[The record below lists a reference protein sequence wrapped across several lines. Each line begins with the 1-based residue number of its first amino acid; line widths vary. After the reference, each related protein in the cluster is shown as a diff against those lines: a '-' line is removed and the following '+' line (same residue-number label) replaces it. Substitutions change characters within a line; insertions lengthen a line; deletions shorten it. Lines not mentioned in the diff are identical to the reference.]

1 LVHISRIGRVPN
13 AEGRCHPQ
21 HFEMGGRT
29 DNEPALAANKIAKGG
44 CVKLRPGE
52 RYQVEEVDDQA
63 FPMAARFACGPEKRS

>member
-1 LVHISRIGRVPN
+1 
-13 AEGRCHPQ
+13 
-21 HFEMGGRT
+21 MGGRT